1 LLDDGLGWRRVEV
14 TDERVASAVANWAP
28 RFVANGV
35 DMNDFQRVTSRV
47 ERWEEWCGEW
57 CRLGR
62 EHEGLMEEALAGGN
76 YRSAAAHGLRAAMA
90 YHFGKF
96 LFVEYPEEQR
106 AAHERTVAVYRRVLP
121 YFPVP
126 GERVEIPYEGGVMAG
141 ILRRPHHV
149 PRPAVVILIPGLDSV
164 KEEMHS
170 YADDLL
176 ERGLATL
183 AIDGPGQGEM
193 EYTRPMR
200 HDYEVAARAA
210 IDYLEGRPE
219 VDAGRVGILG
229 VSLGGYY
236 APRAA
241 AFEPRV
247 QAAVAVSGA
256 FDIPAH
262 FLERP
267 LLTRNAY
274 IARLHARDQG
284 EALAKLRAFTLAGVA
299 ERIEVPLLVIAGRKD
314 RLVPAADAERLAR
327 EAKRAELWMFE
338 EGNHVVNNLPYRY
351 RPQQADWL
359 VRQLS

>member
-1 LLDDGLGWRRVEV
+1 MQS
-14 TDERVASAVANWAP
+14 TDERVASAIAHWAP

-35 DMNDFQRVTSRV
+35 DMNDFQRVTARIS
-47 ERWEEWCGEW
+47 RWEEWCARWSE
-57 CRLGR
+57 LGR
-62 EHEGLMEEALAGGN
+62 EHEGLMRDALAHGY

-96 LFVEYPEEQR
+96 LFVEYPEELKR
-106 AAHERTVAVYRRVLP
+106 AHEDAVRVYREVLP

-126 GERVEIPYEGGVMAG
+126 GERVEIPYEGGVMPG

-164 KEEMHS
+164 KEEMHA
-170 YADDLL
+170 YADEFL

-193 EYTRPMR
+193 EFEHPMR
-200 HDYEVAARAA
+200 HDYEVAVRAA
-210 IDYLEGRPE
+210 IDYLEGRPD
-219 VDAGRVGILG
+219 VDATRVGIMG

-247 QAAVAVSGA
+247 RAAVAVAGA
-256 FDIPAH
+256 YDFLHHFDRLPK
-262 FLERP
+262 
-267 LLTRNAY
+267 LTQAAFV
-274 IARLHARDQG
+274 ARLHAKTRE
-284 EALAKLRAFTLAGVA
+284 EAKDRLRAFNLSGVA
-299 ERIEVPLLVIAGRKD
+299 ERIQVPLLVIMGRLD
-314 RLVPAADAERLAR
+314 RLVPPEDAERLAA
-327 EAKRAELWMFE
+327 EAPQGELWMFE

-359 VRQLS
+359 MTRLH